1 MGEYYMAKLF
11 HLSEVID
18 IDVLQNIQN
27 HFANATGLAVVAV
40 DYTGVP
46 VTEYS
51 NFSNFCKLIRKD
63 PTCKG
68 RCFYSDAHGG
78 LEAARYG
85 KPHIYVCHAGLVD
98 FAIPIVVKGQYL
110 GSIMA
115 GQIKVK
121 DKIDIEDKRLKD
133 TTDRWK
139 KDPEILSAYEE
150 VPLVSYENVNAAA
163 NMMYIVANHI
173 VEKGLASIYQDE
185 LNKKNI
191 ELLKQ
196 TKIRSELEKALK
208 NAELKALQSQL
219 NPHFLFNVLN
229 TIGRLA
235 LVEGAVKTEETV
247 YSFSEM
253 LRYTLKKSTK
263 MVTLKDALNYIEKY
277 LSIQKIRFPDRLK
290 YIIDIPDH
298 VLDIKMPFM
307 TLQPFVEN
315 AVNHGIE
322 PKKEGGYV
330 NIRGKIVGEDLVIEI
345 EDNGIGMSENEI
357 KMILGQETE
366 HDIRTNST
374 GIGIKNVNNMLINC
388 FGDEYGIDI
397 MSKKGKGTTVKIK
410 IPRINNSRRVLNV

>member
-1 MGEYYMAKLF
+1 MEKLF

-18 IDVLQNIQN
+18 IDVLQNIQDS
-27 HFANATGLAVVAV
+27 FANATGLGVVAV
-40 DYTGVP
+40 DYKGVP

-51 NFSNFCKLIRKD
+51 NFSNFCRLIRRN
-63 PTCKG
+63 CKCKE

-78 LEAARYG
+78 LEAARDG
-85 KPHIYVCHAGLVD
+85 RPHIYICHAGLVD
-98 FAIPIVVKGQYL
+98 FAIPIIVKGQYL

-121 DKIDIEDKRLKD
+121 DKRYIEDKSMKD
-133 TTDRWK
+133 TIDIWEK
-139 KDPEILSAYEE
+139 NPEILEAYEK
-150 VPLVSYENVNAAA
+150 VPSISYKNVSAAA
-163 NMMYIVANHI
+163 DMMHIVANHI

-185 LNKKNI
+185 LNKKNM
-191 ELLKQ
+191 ELLKE

-235 LVEGAVKTEETV
+235 LLEGAVKTEELV
-247 YSFSEM
+247 YFFSEM

-263 MVTLKDALNYIEKY
+263 MVTLEDALSYIKKY
-277 LSIQKIRFPDRLK
+277 LSIQKIRFPDRLD
-290 YIIDIPDH
+290 YSIDVPED
-298 VLDIKMPFM
+298 VLDMKLPFM

-322 PKKEGGYV
+322 PKKEGGFV
-330 NIRGKIVGEDLVIEI
+330 NIIGKILREDLLIKI
-345 EDNGIGMSENEI
+345 EDNGIGMNENQV
-357 KMILGQETE
+357 KMILQETE
-366 HDIRTNST
+366 EYDIRSTST

-388 FGDEYGIDI
+388 FGEEYGVKII
-397 MSKKGKGTTVKIK
+397 SKKNKGTTVKIK